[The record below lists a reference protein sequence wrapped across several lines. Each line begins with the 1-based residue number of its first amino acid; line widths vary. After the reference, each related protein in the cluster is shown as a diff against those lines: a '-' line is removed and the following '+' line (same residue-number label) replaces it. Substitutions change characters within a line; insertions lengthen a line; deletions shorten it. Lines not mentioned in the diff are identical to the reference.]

1 MQQNL
6 FDKEKTEKS
15 KGLIISKAGKQKLSK
30 NQEAF
35 NKLTKKIERLQ
46 KEIEKKQMQL
56 DLAMKLYGTEV
67 LTSRMKIT
75 EQRRELIIVLWDNYK
90 TKKLSKADQRYLKQ
104 IIREHLQ
111 SLLME
116 LGPVEPDAVIKK
128 IFEEL
133 EGDNYDE
140 MLEQEKEMAREEMVE
155 ELKKFKVNLKDIDT
169 NNEEELAKKLH
180 ETRQK
185 LFEEHIEN
193 EEQHQKNR
201 KEKKKSAKQIEA
213 EKLQQEIDEMKNKNI
228 GTIYKQLAKLFHPD
242 LEQDEERKLEKEILM
257 KELTVAYEAKNLH
270 ALLTLELRWIHK
282 ENEHLES
289 LTEEKLAVYLQILK
303 EQAQELEYEKSEIYD
318 HPQYAVLVQQFG
330 WNIQRAPVQ
339 TVQKHL
345 METEERVK
353 NFIININDLKSDLAL
368 RYIKQMIK
376 QWKEMQDE
384 EEYYN
389 KEELYQILYGK

>member
-6 FDKEKTEKS
+6 FDTKPDVKT
-15 KGLIISKAGKQKLSK
+15 KGLTISKAGKQKLSK

-35 NKLTKKIERLQ
+35 NKLTQKIERLQ
-46 KEIEKKQMQL
+46 KEIEKKQLQL

-67 LTSRMKIT
+67 HPFKTKIT
-75 EQRRELIIVLWDNYK
+75 EQRRELIVVLWDNYS
-90 TKKLSKADQRYLKQ
+90 TKKLSKVDQRHLKQ
-104 IIREHLQ
+104 IIREHVQ
-111 SLLME
+111 TLLE
-116 LGPVEPDAVIKK
+116 EIGTEPDPEIKK

-140 MLEQEKEMAREEMVE
+140 MLEQEKEIARAEMAE
-155 ELKKFKVNLKDIDT
+155 ELAKFKVDLSDIDV
-169 NNEEELAKKLH
+169 NDEEALAKKLH
-180 ETRQK
+180 EARQK
-185 LFEEHIEN
+185 LFEEHFERN
-193 EEQHQKNR
+193 NKYEKKQPP
-201 KEKKKSAKQIEA
+201 KKKSARQIEA
-213 EKLQQEIDEMKNKNI
+213 ERMQQEVDEMKQKNI

-282 ENEHLES
+282 ENEHLET

-303 EQAQELEYEKSEIYD
+303 EQAQELEYEKNGIHQ
-318 HPQYAVLVQQFG
+318 HPQYSVLLQQFG
-330 WNIQRAPVQ
+330 WNFRKYPVQ

-345 METEERVK
+345 QETKERLE
-353 NFIININDLKSDLAL
+353 NFQTNITDLKSDLAL

-376 QWKEMQDE
+376 YWKQLRE
-384 EEYYN
+384 EE
-389 KEELYQILYGK
+389 EEEFNEDEILRMLFGK

>member
-1 MQQNL
+1 MQKDL
-6 FDKEKTEKS
+6 FNKDIPTKS
-15 KGLIISKAGKQKLSK
+15 KGLVISTTGKQKLSK

-35 NKLTKKIERLQ
+35 NKLTQKIERLQ
-46 KEIEKKQMQL
+46 KEIEKKQLQL

-67 LTSRMKIT
+67 HTSKMKIVV
-75 EQRRELIIVLWDNYK
+75 QRRELIIVLRDHYK
-90 TKKLSKADQRYLKQ
+90 TKKLSKVDQRHLKQ
-104 IIREHLQ
+104 IIREHVH
-111 SLLME
+111 SLLIE
-116 LGPVEPDAVIKK
+116 LGAEPDDIIKK

-185 LFEEHIEN
+185 LFEEHIEKQ
-193 EEQHQKNR
+193 EHHQKNP

-213 EKLQQEIDEMKNKNI
+213 ERLQQEVDEMKQKNI

-257 KELTVAYEAKNLH
+257 KELTSAYEAKNLH

-303 EQAQELEYEKSEIYD
+303 EQAQELEWEKNEIHQ
-318 HPQYAVLVQQFG
+318 HPQYSVLLQEFG
-330 WNIQRAPVQ
+330 WDVKRYPVQ

-345 METEERVK
+345 QETEQRVE
-353 NFIININDLKSDLAL
+353 NFKTNITDFKSDLAL

-376 QWKEMQDE
+376 QWKEMQQE
-384 EEYYN
+384 EE
-389 KEELYQILYGK
+389 EEFDEQEILRMLFGR